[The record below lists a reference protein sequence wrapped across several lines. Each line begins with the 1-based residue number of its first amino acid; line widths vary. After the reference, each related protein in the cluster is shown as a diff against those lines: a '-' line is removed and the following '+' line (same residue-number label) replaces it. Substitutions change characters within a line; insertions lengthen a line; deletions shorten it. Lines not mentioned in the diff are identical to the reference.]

1 MDQGYGTGV
10 VRGVQ
15 WILYMFTRSYIY
27 NILLLLLLLLLLILL
42 LILLLLLIYI
52 L

>member
-27 NILLLLLLLLLLILL
+27 NILLLLLILL
-42 LILLLLLIYI
+42 LILLLLIYI

>member
-27 NILLLLLLLLLLILL
+27 NILLLLLLILL

>member
-15 WILYMFTRSYIY
+15 WILYMFTRSYLY
-27 NILLLLLLLLLLILL
+27 
-42 LILLLLLIYI
+42 IYI
-52 L
+52 YIIIIYYYFIIIDNIYSIYM